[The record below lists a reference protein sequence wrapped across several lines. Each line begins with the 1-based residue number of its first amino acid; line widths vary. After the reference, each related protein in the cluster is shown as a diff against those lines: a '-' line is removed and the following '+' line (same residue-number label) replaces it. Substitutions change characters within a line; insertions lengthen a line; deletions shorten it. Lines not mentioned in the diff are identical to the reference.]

1 MLDASQDSLTAGAP
15 PVAPEVARERCEFIY
30 RRAPA
35 GVGAAILLSILLAA
49 YLWRLRP
56 AELILEWQAFV
67 FICAGAFG
75 VLLLAY
81 RRSSGAK
88 ENPQLWIRRAAFGA
102 AALGASWGFAAA
114 AFFPG
119 AQEEQVLIAFV
130 VALVTAGGL
139 PLFSTVWWVYA
150 VYAGAMLNWNK

>member
-1 MLDASQDSLTAGAP
+1 M
-15 PVAPEVARERCEFIY
+15 
-30 RRAPA
+30 
-35 GVGAAILLSILLAA
+35 
-49 YLWRLRP
+49 
-56 AELILEWQAFV
+56 V
-67 FICAGAFG
+67 FICAAAFG

-81 RRSSGAK
+81 RRSSAAK
-88 ENPQLWIRRAAFGA
+88 ENPQIWIRRAAFGA

-130 VALVTAGGL
+130 VALVTEGGL

-150 VYAGAMLNWNK
+150 VYAGAIILPFNIVLLAHGTPFFHFFGALAEFERDLIRERTIAGLSAARSRGRTGGRRPLAPPRMS